1 MTLAEATILL
11 VDDEPELLEIFAI
24 WLRRCGSTVLTAENG
39 AEAFKIL
46 EARPV
51 DALISDIR
59 MPIMDGLTLVRRI
72 YESKLLVPSII
83 FVSGFGDVDARE
95 IYSLG
100 VEAMLAKP
108 LVRQQL
114 LDALECSL
122 LPREKL
128 WLTLPEE
135 AAAQSVSLEML
146 SLEEAMERHGFAIGR
161 GGCCFLCPQPL
172 TEERTVD
179 LLIQFVKEGLCLKA
193 QGTVRWYHSSD
204 SHAGVA
210 FTYLDAAS
218 RPWVLQYMNSK
229 TLYSFIPRCQQ
240 PAVP

>member
-1 MTLAEATILL
+1 MTLAEAKILI

-24 WLRRCGSTVLTAENG
+24 WLRRCGCTVSTAANG
-39 AEAFKIL
+39 AEALKIL
-46 EARPV
+46 ESHQV

-72 YESKLLVPSII
+72 YEKKLLVPSII

-100 VEAMLAKP
+100 VELMLSKP
-108 LVRQQL
+108 LIRQQL

-122 LPREKL
+122 VPRDKL
-128 WLTLPEE
+128 WLTPPTE
-135 AAAQSVSLEML
+135 AAAQSVSFEMP
-146 SLEEAMERHGFAIGR
+146 SLEEAMRSHKFELGR

-172 TEERTVD
+172 IVERTID
-179 LLIQFVKEGLCLKA
+179 LSIRFVKEELSLQV
-193 QGTVRWYHSSD
+193 QGTVRWHDSSD

-210 FTYLDAAS
+210 FAYVDPAS
-218 RPWVLQYMNSK
+218 RPWVLGYMQGK
-229 TLYSFIPRCQQ
+229 TLYSFIPRCQA
-240 PAVP
+240 AVVG